1 MSAPSP
7 TWSPRTEKYSEQFA
21 LTVQR
26 WQQQHGRHHL
36 PWQATRDP
44 YRIWLA
50 EIMLQQ
56 TQVSAV
62 IGYYQRFL
70 SRFPDLATLARATQD
85 EVMPYWAGL
94 GYYARARNLHRCAQT
109 IMRDHNGAF
118 PPNAQS
124 IMQLPG
130 IGRSTAAAIAAF
142 AYGERS
148 PILDGN
154 VRRVFCRYFG
164 IDGPIDHPDTK
175 RLLWDIAENLL
186 RAAPKQRGLC
196 RGSIDMAAYTQGLMD
211 LGATV
216 CTRSAPS
223 CRTCPLMADCHA
235 RKTGTQALLPRPK
248 RKPPKPERSC
258 AMLILRHG
266 SSVLL
271 QQRPSPGIWGGL
283 WSLPQYDDQT
293 VMARNW
299 RSRNVHTAHAVR
311 LADLQHVFT
320 HFKLHIQPWLL
331 DAPPDQPAPAARTEE
346 RWQSL
351 RTLANAALPAPV
363 RKLLEG
369 IATLRS

>member
-1 MSAPSP
+1 MAAASLPP
-7 TWSPRTEKYSEQFA
+7 KIKRGFA
-21 LTVQR
+21 LTVQG
-26 WQQQHGRHHL
+26 WQQAHGRHHL
-36 PWQATRDP
+36 PWQGTRDP
-44 YRIWLA
+44 YRIWLS

-70 SRFPDLATLARATQD
+70 ARFPDLATLARATQD

-109 IMRDHNGAF
+109 IVRDHQGAF
-118 PPNAQS
+118 PPDAHG

-154 VRRVFCRYFG
+154 VRRVFCRVFG
-164 IDGPIDHPDTK
+164 VDSIVDHPETQ
-175 RLLWDIAENLL
+175 RLLWEIAEDLL
-186 RAAPKQRGLC
+186 RAAPKDL
-196 RGSIDMAAYTQGLMD
+196 DMAAYTQGLMD

-216 CTRSAPS
+216 CTRGTPRCAV
-223 CRTCPLMADCHA
+223 CPLTADCRA
-235 RKTGTQALLPRPK
+235 RKTGAQALLPRPRQK
-248 RKPPKPERSC
+248 APKPERDC

-266 SSVLL
+266 SNVLL

-283 WSLPQYDDQT
+283 WSLPQYENKTAMTRD
-293 VMARNW
+293 W
-299 RSRNVHTAHAVR
+299 RTRGVHTAHAMR
-311 LADLQHVFT
+311 LAGLQHVFT
-320 HFKLHIQPWLL
+320 HFKLHIQPWLI
-331 DAPPDQPAPAARTEE
+331 DVVPDQPTPAAHAEE

-351 RTLANAALPAPV
+351 HTLTDAALPAPI

-369 IATLRS
+369 IAMRPT